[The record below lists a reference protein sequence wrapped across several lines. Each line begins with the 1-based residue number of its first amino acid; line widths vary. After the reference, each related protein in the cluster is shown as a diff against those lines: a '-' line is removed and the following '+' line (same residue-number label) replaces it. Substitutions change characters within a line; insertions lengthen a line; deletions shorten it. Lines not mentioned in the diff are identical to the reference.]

1 MCIYVYTPSAPLL
14 LTVGVRNAQ
23 SASVDTTSLGC
34 NPQLS
39 YQRCSAGSGEACT
52 GQRHFTEMSDT

>member
-23 SASVDTTSLGC
+23 SASVDTTSSPWDATHSSVIRGV
-34 NPQLS
+34 QLAVVKPAQGRDIS
-39 YQRCSAGSGEACT
+39 
-52 GQRHFTEMSDT
+52 